1 MTQTQ
6 FDFTRAEQLGCL
18 EAARIAGA
26 AGVSAVALKS
36 VLKAIDGY
44 GRGREAWPS
53 YESIAT
59 SAGVSTRTA
68 KRAVKELV
76 SRSLLCVER
85 RGSATLNH
93 YRIVWS
99 ELALLEAE
107 RSATATERS
116 ATGAQRSATM
126 SPPKCHHVTQ
136 TDKKRTEETTTTQ
149 EQPVVVVS
157 SCGVARAEEAIAKA
171 IGLGMSNCDIQA
183 RIEAWKALPAEA
195 QNPGILYNWLTRAG
209 SYRPAAKVAEPPQL
223 RLAKLPTSA
232 DEIER
237 ASLIQYGRKQRW
249 PIERLQAAVDRFEQT
264 KLAAREGV
272 ACGACG

>member
-1 MTQTQ
+1 VTQQQ
-6 FDFTRAEQLGCL
+6 FDFTRADQLGCL
-18 EAARIAGA
+18 EAAKIAGA

-59 SAGVSTRTA
+59 SAGVSARTA

-76 SRSLLCVER
+76 RRSLLCVER

-99 ELALLEAE
+99 ELALLSAE

-116 ATGAQRSATM
+116 ATRVERSATM
-126 SPPKCHHVTQ
+126 AQPKCHHVTQ
-136 TDKKRTEETTTTQ
+136 TDKKRIQETTTTQ
-149 EQPVVVVS
+149 QQPVVVVS
-157 SCGVARAEEAIAKA
+157 LCGVARAEEAVAKA
-171 IGLGMSNCDIQA
+171 ISLGMSNCDIQE
-183 RIEAWKALPAEA
+183 RIAAWKALPQES
-195 QNPGILYNWLTRAG
+195 QRPGVLYNWLTIRG
-209 SYRPAAKVAEPPQL
+209 SYQTAKVAELPQL

-249 PIERLQAAVDRFEQT
+249 PHERLQAAVERFEQT
-264 KLAAREGV
+264 KLGARLEGV